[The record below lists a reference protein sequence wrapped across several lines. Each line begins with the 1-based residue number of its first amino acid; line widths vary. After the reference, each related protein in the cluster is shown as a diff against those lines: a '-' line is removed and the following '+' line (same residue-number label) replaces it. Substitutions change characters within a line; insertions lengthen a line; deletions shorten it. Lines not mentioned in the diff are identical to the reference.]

1 MKKILLVLLV
11 AILGVAGYYWYMFSR
26 KGNNNGG
33 PKQEALKLKKHSDR
47 FNQAVDA
54 AMGAYFD
61 ISAALVDADTA
72 KVKAA
77 AASFVQLLDSIPMD
91 ELKKDTT
98 NIYETAMGTFGDIK
112 SNAADIL
119 AVSDLQQMRKDFATV
134 SDNLYPTFF
143 KVINYEGQKMY
154 WQNCPM
160 AFGDEKEANWVS
172 KTEEVI
178 NPYLG
183 KNHPEFKATMLH
195 CGSIKD
201 TIKAK

>member
-1 MKKILLVLLV
+1 MKKALLVLLI
-11 AILGVAGYYWYMFSR
+11 AILGIAGYYWYMFSR
-26 KGNNNGG
+26 KSEANSG
-33 PKQEALKLKKHSDR
+33 PKQEALKLKKHSDK
-47 FNQAVDA
+47 FNQSVTA

-61 ISAALVDADTA
+61 IAGALVDADTA
-72 KVKAA
+72 KAKTAA
-77 AASFVQLLDSIPMD
+77 ANFVRLLDSIPMD

-119 AVSDLQQMRKDFATV
+119 AVNDLQQMRQDFSNV
-134 SDNLYPTFF
+134 SENLYPTFF
-143 KVINYEGQKMY
+143 NVINYEGETLY

-160 AFGDEKEANWVS
+160 AFGDGKEANWVS
-172 KTEEVI
+172 KSEEVV

-195 CGSIKD
+195 CGSVKA